1 MTKPTDEKQDAF
13 ELVQHLTE
21 VDPQQLA
28 AFKRTM
34 TEEVIPEI
42 VKVVEKRRLKAAE
55 SRQWQLKC

>member
-21 VDPQQLA
+21 IDPQQLA

-42 VKVVEKRRLKAAE
+42 VKVVGETASE
-55 SRQWQLKC
+55 SS